1 MEIVIEII
9 IPVFGVV
16 ILGYFATKV
25 GWFDSKSEQ
34 GLASFVFNFVIPIT
48 LFRSLA
54 LADLPNQIP
63 WDYFATYYFSA
74 IICYISGMILSG
86 FMFKRNFGGQVITG
100 FGNAF
105 GNTVLLGLPLI
116 LATFGE
122 EATFPFFLI
131 LSVHGVLFFTITTV
145 LLEYDL
151 NRDEGLN
158 KLPRK
163 IIMSIIKNPILVA
176 IFVGLSLNL
185 SNLMIPTPVD
195 DIAALMQKA
204 IAPCALFA
212 LGASITKYG
221 FAGRLSQSLV
231 MVMFKLI
238 IMPFL
243 VFYFGTQIFDIPRLW
258 LMVAVLMAAQPSGVM
273 TYMFASR
280 YKIGEAIATTSIF
293 ISTGMS
299 LFSLSIILYLFDVR

>member
-16 ILGYFATKV
+16 ILGYCATRI
-25 GWFDSKSEQ
+25 GWFDGKSEQ
-34 GLASFVFNFVIPIT
+34 GLSNFVFNFIIPIT

-54 LADLPNQIP
+54 KADLPNQIP
-63 WDYFATYYFSA
+63 WDYFATYYFAA
-74 IICYISGMILSG
+74 IICYISGMILSRVI
-86 FMFKRNFGGQVITG
+86 FNRNFGGQVITG

-105 GNTVLLGLPLI
+105 GNTVLLGFPLV

-122 EATFPFFLI
+122 KAAFPFFLI
-131 LSVHGVLFFTITTV
+131 LSIHGMMFFTITTI
-145 LLEYDL
+145 LLEYNL

-163 IIMSIIKNPILVA
+163 IMHSIIKNPILMA
-176 IFVGLSLNL
+176 ILFGLTLNL
-185 SNLMIPTPVD
+185 ANITIPAPID

-204 IAPCALFA
+204 IAPCALFV

-231 MVMFKLI
+231 MVIFKLV
-238 IMPFL
+238 IMPLL
-243 VFYFGTQIFDIPRLW
+243 VFYFGTQIFDIKPLW
-258 LMVAVLMAAQPSGVM
+258 LMVAVLMAAQPSGV
-273 TYMFASR
+273 TAYMFASR
-280 YKIGEAIATTSIF
+280 YKVGEAIASTSIF
-293 ISTGMS
+293 ISTGLS
-299 LFSLSIILYLFDVR
+299 LFSLSIILYLFDID